1 MPQRFLLLRV
11 IKIKEIRFHGRA
23 GQGVVTA
30 ADILAMAAFQ
40 GGKYSQAFPFFGVER
55 RGAPVTAFA
64 RISDKF
70 IRLRSQI
77 YYPDYIVVQDA
88 TLLDIIDVAQGLKKE
103 GKAIINTEKE
113 PDELNINTDA
123 EVLTVNAT
131 KVALEILGVPIV
143 NTLMLG
149 AFAAITGEVSL
160 DALQK
165 AIEKRFP
172 PKLAEKNVR
181 AVEVMYNSLE
191 D

>member
-1 MPQRFLLLRV
+1 MV
-11 IKIKEIRFHGRA
+11 KIKEIRFHGRA

-30 ADILAMAAFQ
+30 ADILAMAASYA
-40 GGKYSQAFPFFGVER
+40 GKYSQAFPFFGVER

-64 RISDKF
+64 RISDDF

-77 YYPDYIVVQDA
+77 YRPDYIVVQDA
-88 TLLDIIDVAQGLKKE
+88 TLLDIIDVAKGLKKE
-103 GKAIINTEKE
+103 GKAIINTERDPE
-113 PDELNINTDA
+113 ELSINTEA
-123 EVLTVNAT
+123 EVHTVNAT

-149 AFAAITGEVSL
+149 AFAAITKEVSL
-160 DALQK
+160 EALQQ
-165 AIEKRFP
+165 AIKKRFP

-181 AVEVMYNSLE
+181 AVEVMYNSVE

>member
-1 MPQRFLLLRV
+1 V

-40 GGKYSQAFPFFGVER
+40 AGKYSQAFPFFGVER

-64 RISDKF
+64 RISDDF

-88 TLLDIIDVAQGLKKE
+88 TLLDIIDVAKGLKKD
-103 GKAIINTEKE
+103 GKAIINTEKKPE
-113 PDELNINTDA
+113 ELNINTDA
-123 EVLTVNAT
+123 EVYTVNAT
-131 KVALEILGVPIV
+131 KIALDILGVPIV

-149 AFAAITGEVSL
+149 AFAAITKEVSL
-160 DALQK
+160 EALQQ

-172 PKLAEKNVR
+172 PKLAEKNAR
-181 AVEVMYNSLE
+181 AVEVMYKSLE